1 MRSKTEA
8 APLEKLKDYLPD
20 GTFPFLVYW
29 IKRYHVQLTIKP
41 ARKSVLG
48 DYRKPHNGAGH
59 KISVNGNLNPYAFF
73 LTLTHEIA
81 HLLVFEKYGNAVKPH
96 GQQWKQIFIDLMAEM
111 DVLKQFPED
120 VSMAMT
126 RYMRNPAARSGSDIN
141 LVKTLRRY
149 DSNKDNRLTL
159 IEELEEGDKFEVN
172 SGRAFVRGKKLRKR
186 YEGKDLKTGNLYS
199 FSPLYEVKKVL

>member
-1 MRSKTEA
+1 MRSKTNA

-20 GTFPFLVYW
+20 GTFPFLVHW

-48 DYRKPHNGAGH
+48 DYTKPPNGAGH

-73 LTLTHEIA
+73 LILTHAIA
-81 HLLVFEKYGNAVKPH
+81 HLLVFEYYGNSVKPH
-96 GQQWKQIFIDLMAEM
+96 GWQWKQTFIDVMAEM
-111 DVLKQFPED
+111 DVLKRFPED
-120 VSMAMT
+120 VSVAMT
-126 RYMRNPAARSGSDIN
+126 RYMRNPAARSSSDID
-141 LVKTLRRY
+141 LAKTLRRY
-149 DSNKDNRLTL
+149 DSNDDEGLTL
-159 IEELEEGDKFEVN
+159 IEELEEGDRFQVN
-172 SGRAFVRGKKLRKR
+172 GGQLFIRGKKLRKR